1 MTISVNKIVRW
12 GLGLGLLWYGVLRG
26 ARGLVVKIHSY
37 SFRSISLTDNTVSLN
52 LNLLIKNP
60 LFVGVTIKGVSGDV
74 YMQGQKVGTVNTIYD
89 YYLAGGR
96 THVLPVIVNL
106 NTVDVGQA
114 ALLNIQ
120 SGDIRSLTIAFDGK
134 LLVSNYSVGVPLQF
148 ELDYNDLTK

>member
-1 MTISVNKIVRW
+1 MNTSTITKI

-26 ARGLVVKIHSY
+26 ARGLIVRIKDY
-37 SFRSISLTDNTVSLN
+37 SFRSINVSDMTVSLN

-60 LFVGVTIKGVSGDV
+60 LFVGLTIKGVVGDV
-74 YMQGQKVGTVNTIYD
+74 YIQGFKVGTINTVYD
-89 YYLAGGR
+89 YYLAGCH

-106 NTVDVGQA
+106 NMTDVGQA

-120 SGDIRSLTIAFDGK
+120 SGDIRTLTIAFNGK
-134 LLVSNYSVGVPLQF
+134 LMVGSYTVSIPLQF